1 MPGMYQW
8 QREYEAALIETD
20 LVRLPKLIKV
30 AEIVI
35 DRRVEERRHPRRERR
50 DCRGPRRS
58 QCLAQGS
65 AVTVR
70 ARLPQLGSRVARRR
84 NASWALRPYF
94 NPFTT

>member
-35 DRRVEERRHPRRERR
+35 DRRVEELRSKR
-50 DCRGPRRS
+50 DGTRDEKDAIAEA
-58 QCLAQGS
+58 LAGLN
-65 AVTVR
+65 VLRKEVR
-70 ARLPQLGSRVARRR
+70 
-84 NASWALRPYF
+84 
-94 NPFTT
+94 